1 MRNNQFNRERSER
14 WSPKNRGKKNIILGI
29 FFVIIGG
36 LLLAQKSGVD
46 FPSWFFTWP
55 VLLIGIGLVSGLR
68 HNFKSGPWFILLI
81 VGGVFLAD
89 RISDDL
95 YLRPYFWPILFIAAG
110 FFIISGGYFSRK
122 RAIKSNDD
130 PDSGITFDP
139 AETGDHSLDAP
150 AGSTAADNFTD
161 SASVLDVTAI
171 FAGVKKNVLSK
182 NFKGGD
188 IVSVMGGSEINL
200 SKADF
205 NNKVVID
212 CFTMF
217 GGTKLIVPPD
227 WDIQSNVVAIFGGVD
242 DKRPASSMYNLSKV
256 LYLEGTCL
264 FGGIEIRSY

>member
-1 MRNNQFNRERSER
+1 MRNYQFNRERSER

-55 VLLIGIGLVSGLR
+55 VLLVGIGIVSGFR
-68 HNFKSGPWFILLI
+68 HNFKRGPWFILIL
-81 VGGVFLAD
+81 VGGIFLAD

-95 YLRPYFWPILFIAAG
+95 YLRPYFWPILFIAVG
-110 FFIISGGYFSRK
+110 FFIISGGYFSRR
-122 RAIKSNDD
+122 RAIQGNDNLE
-130 PDSGITFDP
+130 SGVAFEQAD
-139 AETGDHSLDAP
+139 
-150 AGSTAADNFTD
+150 AADNTFDASLDNAPADNYAD
-161 SASVLDVTAI
+161 SANVLDVTAI

-242 DKRPASSMYNLSKV
+242 DKRPVSSMYNLSKV